1 MTTDP
6 SVPRATVQ
14 SPRQVTRVVSVSSP
28 GAVVGA
34 VLTLVLG
41 LALGVAN
48 QGADG
53 TAMALRVPALL
64 AALLMVGQGVV
75 DLRKNLP
82 RRQVEMVPETADPS
96 TRGREL
102 AVVRPM
108 PPQPPVTVLATRPSP
123 STLSV
128 PLAVIFLAAWLGLA
142 DLRVDAPTSL
152 TVLSLISSFA
162 LFALGWGL
170 LPARR

>member
-1 MTTDP
+1 MSTDP
-6 SVPRATVQ
+6 STSRANVT
-14 SPRQVTRVVSVSSP
+14 SPRPATQVVSFSSP
-28 GAVVGA
+28 GAVIGA
-34 VLTLVLG
+34 VLTLILG

-48 QGADG
+48 QGAAG
-53 TAMALRVPALL
+53 TAMGLRVPALL

-75 DLRKNLP
+75 DIRKNLP
-82 RRQVEMVPETADPS
+82 RRTVEVIPDSGDGPRS
-96 TRGREL
+96 REL

-108 PPQPPVTVLATRPSP
+108 PPQPPVTVLTTRPSP

-128 PLAVIFLAAWLGLA
+128 PLTVMFLAAWLGLA
-142 DLRVDAPTSL
+142 DLRIAAPASL
-152 TVLSLISSFA
+152 STLSLISAFA